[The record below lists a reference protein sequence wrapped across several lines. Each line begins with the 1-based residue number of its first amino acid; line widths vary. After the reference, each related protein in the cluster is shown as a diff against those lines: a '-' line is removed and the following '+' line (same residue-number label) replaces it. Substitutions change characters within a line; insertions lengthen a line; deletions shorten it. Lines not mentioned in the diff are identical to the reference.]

1 MKKSTKIWL
10 IIAALLLV
18 IGLGLSVAALA
29 AVDFDVS
36 RLNTEGAYERRTYT
50 FDAEQLK
57 SAEIHSVSQDIR
69 VVGSDEKAGTVEYYT
84 GERIGYAVSFSEG
97 KLTIRHFDERRWY
110 EHIHLFFSSR
120 DDTVTVYVPTDTV
133 FALTCHSTSGNIEA
147 SGFTGNKLFL
157 KNTSG
162 SIRVSDITA
171 AELEAR
177 STSGSI
183 EAARIRVTEGGAVLA
198 AVSGSVVLED
208 AVCAQRLE
216 ASAISG
222 RVGLTN
228 STCGDAILQTTS
240 GALYFKNL
248 RCDSLN
254 AESVSGSIK
263 GSLTGSASD
272 YRFIAS
278 STSGSVSIP
287 PEQGGS
293 HEVRLR
299 TTSGSI
305 DIKTES

>member
-1 MKKSTKIWL
+1 M
-10 IIAALLLV
+10 LLV

-57 SAEIHSVSQDIR
+57 SAEIQSVSQDIR